1 MSEDIARLVEIS
13 IRDLHGIES
22 RAGVPAVAREV
33 LRLNT
38 AVRDIARPALH
49 FSDQPADFPAALL
62 RNADP
67 ANA

>member
-1 MSEDIARLVEIS
+1 MSEEIARLVGIS
-13 IRDLHGIES
+13 VRELHGIDS
-22 RAGVPAVAREV
+22 RAGAAAVAREV
-33 LRLNT
+33 VRLNN
-38 AVRDIARPALH
+38 AVRDLARPALH